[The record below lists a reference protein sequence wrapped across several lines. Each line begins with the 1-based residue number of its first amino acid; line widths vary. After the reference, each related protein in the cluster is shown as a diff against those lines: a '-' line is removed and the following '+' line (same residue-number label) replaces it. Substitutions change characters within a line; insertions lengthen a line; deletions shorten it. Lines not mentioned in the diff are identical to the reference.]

1 QRVIVYPNY
10 VNAGRTVAEGRRV
23 PRVPG
28 AEDPTAPEIYDCIV
42 NGLKLPAELENK
54 AYPREALLRGR
65 VRVALR
71 GPDGKPLNPA
81 VTSRSKLLRE
91 IAALLPR
98 HPARVNRPKQP
109 AGGAAA
115 AAAAAAAAVGSSAS
129 GSKQQVSA
137 KKGGGKKK
145 R

>member
-1 QRVIVYPNY
+1 MAPHRAVRDEEGLIQKAP
-10 VNAGRTVAEGRRV
+10 TVFRLALEV
-23 PRVPG
+23 PVVSG
-28 AEDPTAPEIYDCIV
+28 IAS
-42 NGLKLPAELENK
+42 LKTTTCTLQNK

>member
-1 QRVIVYPNY
+1 MQRVIVYPNY

-28 AEDPTAPEIYDCIV
+28 GA
-42 NGLKLPAELENK
+42 LEYAGNK